1 MVQCWHVGSCN
12 GWDLLFDVKIRLCA
26 ATPIIKFLAPLSLL
40 IQPQTGF
47 RFLCHFTRVAR
58 VHCTLVF
65 ILFCWL
71 VTPYLYSPHK
81 VKISSSK
88 NITSIW
94 QAYKFDLFSTTCVS
108 RLVEPLSFFLEFCH
122 KAGNFEELDEFHSRK
137 FEFIEGSGVF
147 LYENAMDFW

>member
-1 MVQCWHVGSCN
+1 MSRISSLVGKIVPFLMYHGAIHVGSCN

-65 ILFCWL
+65 ILFVGL
-71 VTPYLYSPHK
+71 
-81 VKISSSK
+81 
-88 NITSIW
+88 
-94 QAYKFDLFSTTCVS
+94 
-108 RLVEPLSFFLEFCH
+108 
-122 KAGNFEELDEFHSRK
+122 
-137 FEFIEGSGVF
+137 
-147 LYENAMDFW
+147 